1 MERVLTNRPASRT
14 TVPNAVSVTA
24 ESVALLAPGGAPGEW
39 ELSRPLSGSAPAG
52 SDGATRQTFASLE
65 AAAVNLADAER
76 FVLALP
82 LSLGLVQRLILPPAE
97 PDELED
103 MARIQLEK
111 ILPYPVESVSMALT
125 EIARSESE
133 VTVAVDTVHSD
144 RLTAVCQP
152 LVSRGAWPLR
162 VVFHA
167 RAVAEGVP
175 TGDTVAFLC
184 REEGKSVL
192 GVCENGKLG
201 FAQGVSGQTAEELAA
216 ELPAALLGAEL
227 EGVPTSFEVLS
238 LDRRAEDW
246 SEVLRVALNV
256 PVEPFDAGRAG
267 LLAAATAR
275 SGGAGDLSPPGWRT
289 ERLRGERMARLRR
302 RLLLGVGIYLAAL
315 VLAFIGIGALWVR
328 LRMQQGRLK
337 KLRPSAEYSETASN
351 RWRALAP
358 AIDPSR
364 YLNETMREV
373 YECLPADSSVL
384 WTTFDL
390 TPRTLS
396 IQGEAPSPSAAVDFT
411 DKLKAR
417 PGLRLYRFEA
427 EPPAALPNGRTRF
440 HITGTP
446 GEK

>member
-1 MERVLTNRPASRT
+1 MERVLDNLPARRAAVS
-14 TVPNAVSVTA
+14 NAVPA
-24 ESVALLAPGGAPGEW
+24 AAASVALLAPGAAPGEW
-39 ELSRPLSGSAPAG
+39 ELLRPLSGSAPVG
-52 SDGATRQTFASLE
+52 LDHVTRQTFASLE
-65 AAAVNLADAER
+65 AAAANLTDAER

-82 LSLGLVQRLILPPAE
+82 LSLGLVQRLALPPAE

-111 ILPYPVESVSMALT
+111 ILPYPVESVSLALT

-133 VTVAVDTVHSD
+133 VMVSVDTVHSD
-144 RLTAVCQP
+144 RLTAICQP

-167 RAVAEGVP
+167 RALAEGIP
-175 TGDTVAFLC
+175 AGETVAFLF

-192 GVCENGKLG
+192 GICEDGKLG
-201 FAQGVSGQTAEELAA
+201 FAQGVSGQTAGELAA

-238 LDRRAEDW
+238 LDRRTEDW
-246 SEVLRVALNV
+246 SEVLRAALNV

-275 SGGAGDLSPPGWRT
+275 SGGAGDLSPPGWRA

-302 RLLLGVGIYLAAL
+302 RLLLGVGIYLAVL
-315 VLAFIGIGALWVR
+315 VLAFIGVGALWAR
-328 LRMQQGRLK
+328 LRMQQGRLD
-337 KLRPSAEYSETASN
+337 KLHQPADYSENASSK
-351 RWRALAP
+351 WRALAP

-364 YLNETMREV
+364 YLTETMREV
-373 YECLPADSSVL
+373 YECLPTDSSVL

-390 TPRTLS
+390 TPRTLT

-411 DKLKAR
+411 DKLKSR
-417 PGLRLYRFEA
+417 PGLRMYHFEA
-427 EPPAALPNGRTRF
+427 EPPAEANGRARF
-440 HITGTP
+440 RITGTM